1 MFYIV
6 LVVSILYFVIIV
18 ILQVWMCC
26 RCKGFVGVPST
37 GGHVVGDCW
46 LILTRMTLNDEEYRR
61 IYFYQVF
68 NAMLN
73 LQKWASNFLKTRIER
88 HFNWCCEA
96 LQPQHMNKGYKMQ
109 ESTHDHRCMCCVGQ
123 GACSTSPKFLIIY
136 VNTIEQHMIIFASF
150 LA

>member
-6 LVVSILYFVIIV
+6 SMVLMLHFVIIV
-18 ILQVWMCC
+18 ILQVGMRC
-26 RCKGFVGVPST
+26 RCKGFLGVPST

-73 LQKWASNFLKTRIER
+73 LQK
-88 HFNWCCEA
+88 
-96 LQPQHMNKGYKMQ
+96 
-109 ESTHDHRCMCCVGQ
+109 
-123 GACSTSPKFLIIY
+123 
-136 VNTIEQHMIIFASF
+136 
-150 LA
+150 

>member
-18 ILQVWMCC
+18 ILQVGMRC
-26 RCKGFVGVPST
+26 RCKGFLGVPST

-73 LQKWASNFLKTRIER
+73 LQK
-88 HFNWCCEA
+88 
-96 LQPQHMNKGYKMQ
+96 
-109 ESTHDHRCMCCVGQ
+109 
-123 GACSTSPKFLIIY
+123 
-136 VNTIEQHMIIFASF
+136 
-150 LA
+150 